1 LLRRYRRRGG
11 FTLTELMFALS
22 VATITATGIVTTY
35 IFCLKG
41 FKALANYTEMNTA
54 GRRAVDLFSKDVR
67 MAYTIKSFNAT
78 NLVLWI
84 PTSVSNA
91 GGITGSNR
99 VTHSFANSSWT
110 RADANA
116 GTTKTLADNITSLQ
130 FSLYDL
136 TNGVTTNTAS
146 ARRIQVNAQLERTV
160 ISVRQSQSVLSARLN
175 MRNVS

>member
-1 LLRRYRRRGG
+1 
-11 FTLTELMFALS
+11 
-22 VATITATGIVTTY
+22 
-35 IFCLKG
+35 
-41 FKALANYTEMNTA
+41 
-54 GRRAVDLFSKDVR
+54 VDLFSKDVR

-78 NLVLWI
+78 NLVLWV

-146 ARRIQVNAQLERTV
+146 ARRIQVNAQLQRTV